1 MVFSRNGSI
10 IIAQEQA
17 RRRIRMMSIVMMP
30 MISNS
35 PRRATLWATPVSERE
50 EAYGYVPMILCES
63 EPGNI
68 NFFQKDK
75 TSLDTEE

>member
-1 MVFSRNGSI
+1 MVFSRNSSI

-35 PRRATLWATPVSERE
+35 PRCATLWATPVSERE

-68 NFFQKDK
+68 FLKR
-75 TSLDTEE
+75 

>member
-1 MVFSRNGSI
+1 MINSSMVFSRSEHI
-10 IIAQEQA
+10 IKRPRAGTQTDWDDA
-17 RRRIRMMSIVMMP
+17 IVMIP

-35 PRRATLWATPVSERE
+35 PRCATLWATPVSERE

-68 NFFQKDK
+68 TCNKND
-75 TSLDTEE
+75 

>member
-1 MVFSRNGSI
+1 M
-10 IIAQEQA
+10 
-17 RRRIRMMSIVMMP
+17 IVMIP

-35 PRRATLWATPVSERE
+35 PRHATLWAAPVSERE

-68 NFFQKDK
+68 IYFSKPLNIHDI
-75 TSLDTEE
+75 LEN

>member
-1 MVFSRNGSI
+1 MVFSRSKHTVKRPRAGTQTDWDD
-10 IIAQEQA
+10 A
-17 RRRIRMMSIVMMP
+17 IVMIP

-35 PRRATLWATPVSERE
+35 PRCATLWATPVSERK

-68 NFFQKDK
+68 NCYKND
-75 TSLDTEE
+75 

>member
-1 MVFSRNGSI
+1 MVFSRSSPI
-10 IIAQEQA
+10 IKRPRAGTQTDWDDA
-17 RRRIRMMSIVMMP
+17 IVMIP

-35 PRRATLWATPVSERE
+35 PRCATLWATPVSERE

-68 NFFQKDK
+68 NCHKND
-75 TSLDTEE
+75 